1 MSVSRLHIYRGR
13 TERKRKAL
21 HMLMLSGVVRPSHIA
36 LRYTTLLTQTDE
48 ETTGSPNGAFSPA
61 QVSIQLNRLLHSLER
76 RVTQLISL
84 APTYLKHSLFKPR
97 RVAPARMCLR
107 SVTKSECESSLVPL
121 P

>member
-36 LRYTTLLTQTDE
+36 LRYTALLTQVE
-48 ETTGSPNGAFSPA
+48 EEASGSQYSALSPA
-61 QVSIQLNRLLHSLER
+61 HASNQLYQLFHSLER
-76 RVTQLISL
+76 RMTQLISL

-97 RVAPARMCLR
+97 RVATTRMCMR

>member
-61 QVSIQLNRLLHSLER
+61 QVSIQLNRLLHSL
-76 RVTQLISL
+76 
-84 APTYLKHSLFKPR
+84 
-97 RVAPARMCLR
+97 
-107 SVTKSECESSLVPL
+107 
-121 P
+121 